1 MNTRSPR
8 LTRRAFSLAALGTPL
23 LAALARP
30 AWAAEFPEHP
40 VKFVVPFNPGG
51 NVDSVGRLL
60 AQAMGATLHQ
70 PVVVDNRSGAGGG
83 VGASM
88 VATSPADGYTL
99 MVGSN
104 GPLTI
109 NPFVQKLSY
118 KPLEDLA
125 PIALA
130 GTVPHV
136 LIVTNKLAAKNLK
149 ELVELSH
156 HENLS
161 CASSGLGSAT
171 HLTLARFDAQT
182 GARIV
187 HVPYRGGSAFVTDL
201 ISGIVQVASMELST
215 AVPLHK
221 AGKARILGVA
231 GTRRSP
237 LVPEVPTFIESGIA
251 GFTAE
256 SFVGLLAPAHTPKP
270 VLGTLEKAA
279 LAALA
284 TPDMAQHLQAL
295 GIQPAIGAERSAA
308 GFARLLKIDSERNRE
323 AVRIAGVQPE

>member
-1 MNTRSPR
+1 MHTRSPR
-8 LTRRAFSLAALGTPL
+8 LTRRAFSLATIGAPL
-23 LAALARP
+23 LAAFARP
-30 AWAAEFPEHP
+30 AWAAAFPDRTL
-40 VKFVVPFNPGG
+40 KFVVPFNPGG
-51 NVDSVGRLL
+51 NVDAVGRLL

-70 PVVVDNRSGAGGG
+70 TVVVDNRSGAGGG
-83 VGASM
+83 VGAGV
-88 VATSPADGYTL
+88 VATAPADGYTL

-109 NPFVQKLSY
+109 NPFVQKLAY
-118 KPLEDLA
+118 KPLEDFA

-136 LIVTNKLAAKNLK
+136 LIVSNKLAAKNLQ
-149 ELVELSH
+149 ELIALSH
-156 HENLS
+156 REALS

-182 GARIV
+182 GAKIV
-187 HVPYRGGSAFVTDL
+187 HVPYRGGSSFVTDL
-201 ISGIVQVASMELST
+201 ISGVVQVASMELST

-221 AGKARILGVA
+221 AGKARILAVA
-231 GTRRSP
+231 GARRSP
-237 LVPEVPTFIESGIA
+237 LVPEVPTFIESGVA

-270 VLGTLEKAA
+270 VLATLEQAA
-279 LAALA
+279 LAALG
-284 TPDMAQHLQAL
+284 TPEMAQRLQAL
-295 GIQPAIGAERSAA
+295 GIQPAEGAERTGASFAKLLQADSA
-308 GFARLLKIDSERNRE
+308 RNRE